1 MQQDERL
8 LCFLSFF
15 LFFCPIYAQK
25 QREWTKNYS
34 VKSSKMLTAKYL
46 YILVMPLKRN

>member
-1 MQQDERL
+1 MFFVI
-8 LCFLSFF
+8 FLI
-15 LFFCPIYAQK
+15 FCPIYAQK